1 MRNYLFLSV
10 TLLFVGNSFAQ
21 SNKADGTYEERLRAA
36 SQGGAS
42 PLFFD
47 PAAADI
53 PVIKPLEFDNT
64 KECKV
69 RNGLPNFF
77 HKAANGKPVTM
88 GFIGG
93 SITQAVYG
101 YRTRAARYIQSL
113 YPGTPMK
120 AINAGISGTGTD
132 LGACR
137 LQEQLLQYHPD
148 IIFVEFAVNGAY
160 REGMEGIIRQIWEF
174 DPAIDI
180 CLLYTIHHEQ
190 HAIYTAGKV
199 PDNIL
204 GLEELADHYGIP
216 SIHLG
221 LQPASMVQEGKLVW
235 RSDSKTIPGKIVFS
249 NDGAHPL
256 PEGGDLYTG
265 VIGRSMLSLQKNA
278 LARKHVL
285 PAPLLADNWEN
296 AHMYAPA
303 ELAAFSTGWSRIK
316 PDDSTFLKQFAPW
329 FPYIMKTE
337 QPGASFTF
345 RFKGNMFGFFDV
357 GGPEAGQLSI
367 EVDGKPVKLTP
378 VLAGTRIATITEAEG
393 QELVNRFGPFCNN
406 RFRGQFECIKVAPGE
421 HTITI
426 KLSPVKADKRK
437 ILGENQLADITA
449 NPAKYDRT
457 VLYLGKI
464 LIRGEVLPKK

>member
-1 MRNYLFLSV
+1 MRNYLFLSAA
-10 TLLFVGNSFAQ
+10 LLFAGNTFGQ
-21 SNKADGTYEERLRAA
+21 SNKAGETYEERIRAA
-36 SQGGAS
+36 SQAGAS
-42 PLFFD
+42 PLFFN

-53 PVIKPLEFDNT
+53 PVIKPLEFDNSR
-64 KECKV
+64 ECIV

-77 HKAANGKPVTM
+77 QKAGAGKPVTM
-88 GFIGG
+88 AYIGG
-93 SITQAVYG
+93 SITQAIYG
-101 YRTRAARYIQSL
+101 YRTRSARYIQSL
-113 YPGTPMK
+113 YPNVPMK

-137 LQEQLLQYHPD
+137 LREQVLQYHPD

-160 REGMEGIIRQIWEF
+160 REGMEGIIRQIWEY

-190 HAIYTAGKV
+190 HAIYTSGKV

-221 LQPASMVQEGKLVW
+221 VQPALLVQEGKLVW
-235 RSDSKTIPGKIVFS
+235 RSDSKNIPGKIIFS

-265 VIGRSMLSLQKNA
+265 AIARSMLTLQKNA
-278 LARKHVL
+278 LPRKHVL
-285 PAPLLADNWEN
+285 PAPLLGDNWEN

-303 ELAAFSTGWSRIK
+303 ELAAFTSGWSRIN
-316 PDDSTFLKQFAPW
+316 PNDSTLLKQFAPW

-337 QPGASFTF
+337 KPGESFTF
-345 RFKGNMFGFFDV
+345 RFKGDMFGFFDI

-367 EVDGKPVKLTP
+367 EVDSKPVKLTP
-378 VLAGTRIATITEAEG
+378 VLPGTRIATATDTG
-393 QELVNRFGPFCNN
+393 SLDLVNRFGPFCNN
-406 RFRGQFECIKVAPGE
+406 RYRGQFECIKVVPGE
-421 HTITI
+421 HTVTI
-426 KLSPVKADKRK
+426 KLSPVKSDKRK

-449 NPAKYDRT
+449 NPAKYERT
-457 VLYLGKI
+457 VVYIGKI
-464 LIRGEVLPKK
+464 LLRGEIIK